1 MPVVGLISHTEIVQ
15 SAIDALALGSL
26 YSLYALGIAL
36 VFSVMGLINFA
47 HGELIMIGGF
57 ALALLVGVMPLGIV
71 LVVVAVVVVLAAL
84 TMERVA
90 FRPVRG
96 ADPATLLITSFAV
109 SYLLQNLAILI
120 FGATPRTLSLG
131 SWLGGSFTIAGNTV
145 QHLSVATVIATA
157 VLLAALVLFLG
168 RTALGLR
175 MRAAAEDFR
184 MARLLGVRANRV
196 IATAFAISGLLAA
209 AGSVFLVAQT
219 GTVTPDMGL
228 TAILFAFMAAILGGI
243 GSLPGA
249 VAGGYLL
256 GITTVL
262 FQVWLPFSLRPYRDA
277 FVFGVVFVVLVLRP
291 QGLIPTRG
299 HIRV

>member
-57 ALALLVGVMPLGIV
+57 TLALLVGVMPLGIV
-71 LVVVAVVVVLAAL
+71 LVIVAVVVVLAAL
-84 TMERVA
+84 AMERVA

-96 ADPATLLITSFAV
+96 ADPATLLVTSFAV
-109 SYLLQNLAILI
+109 SYLLQNLAILV

-145 QHLSVATVIATA
+145 QHLSVATVLATV
-157 VLLAALVLFLG
+157 VLLGALVLFLE

-196 IATAFAISGLLAA
+196 IAMAFAISGLLAA